1 MRPRDLGLGELFERT
16 RDAAIV
22 ADAKTQRIV
31 LWNHAATNIF
41 GYSTLEALGMRVE
54 DLVPEPLKDQHRVG
68 ISRYA
73 ETGHGPYIDSPRLL
87 ELPAQRKGGEEI
99 YIELSLS
106 PIGLVEEADSSER
119 YVLAIVRDITKR
131 KRVEEEIRW
140 LNQDLENRVA
150 ERTKQVEERERRL
163 RDSEERYRSFIE
175 QSTEGIWRLE
185 LEERVPTDLRPDEQ
199 VERFYRHGYL
209 AECNDAMARMY
220 GYTRAEE
227 IVGARIGDL
236 FPPSIRQNV
245 EYLKAFV
252 RSGYRLTDTEFEE
265 GDRHG
270 DTKHFLSN
278 LTGIVE
284 DESLVLLWVSQ
295 RDITERKRAE
305 EALKQSELLYHTLI
319 EQATENIFLVDTETR
334 RIMESNPA
342 FQRTLGYTEEELRT
356 ITLYDIVAA
365 ERKSIDRN
373 IRRVQGK
380 DPFVG
385 ERKYRRKDGSL
396 VDVEVSASII
406 LRNGRETMC
415 VVAHDVTERKKNEE
429 TQRFLAEAGASL
441 FSSLDYRS
449 TLNRMAHL
457 AVPRLA
463 DWCAG
468 DILEEDGSLGR
479 LAMAHQDPEKIALAR
494 ELEERYP
501 PDPEAPQGVAQV
513 MRTGQSELVPEIPE
527 QVLEQAVRDDEH
539 REILQGL
546 GLKSYMIVPLVARG
560 RTLGAITLV
569 SAESGRRYGQ
579 AELELAEELARRAAL
594 AVDNARLYRANI
606 QVART
611 LQEGLLPSRLPEV
624 PGVEVGLRYLS
635 AGEVD
640 VGGDFYDLFD
650 TKVVQHNGS
659 SSSSSSS
666 SSSWA
671 AVIGD
676 E

>member
-1 MRPRDLGLGELFERT
+1 M
-16 RDAAIV
+16 
-22 ADAKTQRIV
+22 
-31 LWNHAATNIF
+31 
-41 GYSTLEALGMRVE
+41 
-54 DLVPEPLKDQHRVG
+54 
-68 ISRYA
+68 
-73 ETGHGPYIDSPRLL
+73 
-87 ELPAQRKGGEEI
+87 
-99 YIELSLS
+99 
-106 PIGLVEEADSSER
+106 
-119 YVLAIVRDITKR
+119 
-131 KRVEEEIRW
+131 
-140 LNQDLENRVA
+140 
-150 ERTKQVEERERRL
+150 EERERRF
-163 RDSEERYRSFIE
+163 RESEERYRSFIE
-175 QSTEGIWRLE
+175 HSTEGIWRFE
-185 LEERVPTDLRPDEQ
+185 LEEPVPTDLRPGEQ

-227 IVGARIGDL
+227 IVGARLGDL

-265 GDRHG
+265 VDRHG
-270 DTKHFLSN
+270 DTKQFLSN

-284 DESLVLLWVSQ
+284 DESLVRVWVSQ

-342 FQRTLGYTEEELRT
+342 FQRTFGYTEEELRT
-356 ITLYDIVAA
+356 MTLYDIVAA

-380 DPFVG
+380 APFVG

-441 FSSLDYRS
+441 SSSLDYRS
-449 TLNRMAHL
+449 TLSRMAHL
-457 AVPRLA
+457 AVPYLA
-463 DWCAG
+463 DWCAV
-468 DILEEDGSLGR
+468 DIVEEDGSLER

-513 MRTGQSELVPEIPE
+513 LRTCQSELVPEIPE
-527 QVLEQAVRDDEH
+527 QVLEQAVRDEEH
-539 REILQGL
+539 REILQRL

-594 AVDNARLYRANI
+594 AVDNARLYRGRSEI
-606 QVART
+606 ART
-611 LQEGLLPSRLPEV
+611 LPPPGGGVARGAVCGGGGGAAAFPPPPRHTIRAVAMRETRPSAIL
-624 PGVEVGLRYLS
+624 
-635 AGEVD
+635 AG
-640 VGGDFYDLFD
+640 
-650 TKVVQHNGS
+650 
-659 SSSSSSS
+659 
-666 SSSWA
+666 
-671 AVIGD
+671 
-676 E
+676 